1 MPEPAHDRPTPAA
14 PSNLTQQLYTADG
27 QARLPD
33 NAIAATSARPPPGSL
48 ARDPHAEAEAKRLLE
63 RPDPIDYKPT
73 RFDKD
78 WASDGNL
85 LDLATQQA
93 GQALAGMFGKKH
105 RDESRHA
112 RPPPD
117 VRFNPALHERPEDL
131 GSEAT
136 GDAYKAA
143 PIAFE
148 KVPDLK
154 GGASRRIRAGIAELR
169 SRRSG
174 CGDTALD
181 RWLSPVQAHLN
192 ELQKVEYK
200 LAHGADP
207 VSAEH
212 LLPGLADSA
221 YDLARRALWYADR
234 KLSNCTP
241 ADRELAAR
249 VRMAQ
254 QAELYSYAAAELQ
267 TLASTPYDL
276 PMSIDQAVEFAESSA
291 AAQKPDK
298 LPQEVL
304 DALGIDETQL
314 AVIDALEQQRAVQR
328 ATDLRQSIRDN
339 REAIL
344 AEVNSFVDVSGAP
357 NEVVSRLV
365 ADQHR
370 ALYEKVA
377 AKLQARMA
385 QLIGMRSRYSGAL
398 GEALLLTSDIKDV
411 DKAYVEFVKKNQG
424 EFRFAA

>member
-1 MPEPAHDRPTPAA
+1 VAAAAITLLILLLTAAVLLHVPQNPVPVDAGPAMRLRLIAPSHAVSRPMAGTRTAAPATPPDKIAPRSGVRHATAPGPIRMPEPAHDRPTPAA

-27 QARLPD
+27 QVRLPD

-174 CGDTALD
+174 CGDNALD

-234 KLSNCTP
+234 KLASCTP
-241 ADRELAAR
+241 A
-249 VRMAQ
+249 
-254 QAELYSYAAAELQ
+254 
-267 TLASTPYDL
+267 
-276 PMSIDQAVEFAESSA
+276 
-291 AAQKPDK
+291 
-298 LPQEVL
+298 
-304 DALGIDETQL
+304 G
-314 AVIDALEQQRAVQR
+314 
-328 ATDLRQSIRDN
+328 
-339 REAIL
+339 
-344 AEVNSFVDVSGAP
+344 
-357 NEVVSRLV
+357 
-365 ADQHR
+365 
-370 ALYEKVA
+370 
-377 AKLQARMA
+377 
-385 QLIGMRSRYSGAL
+385 
-398 GEALLLTSDIKDV
+398 
-411 DKAYVEFVKKNQG
+411 
-424 EFRFAA
+424 

>member
-1 MPEPAHDRPTPAA
+1 MSKNIRKNISAASAVADELADRRADQARAKLELRDHEFTTTESNEANAPCGNAPSTAEQVSGTTVFDIIPRLSSVGQITALRSIANGAIISAVYAAHDAVTV
-14 PSNLTQQLYTADG
+14 T
-27 QARLPD
+27 
-33 NAIAATSARPPPGSL
+33 
-48 ARDPHAEAEAKRLLE
+48 
-63 RPDPIDYKPT
+63 
-73 RFDKD
+73 
-78 WASDGNL
+78 
-85 LDLATQQA
+85 
-93 GQALAGMFGKKH
+93 
-105 RDESRHA
+105 DE
-112 RPPPD
+112 
-117 VRFNPALHERPEDL
+117 
-131 GSEAT
+131 
-136 GDAYKAA
+136 
-143 PIAFE
+143 
-148 KVPDLK
+148 
-154 GGASRRIRAGIAELR
+154 
-169 SRRSG
+169 
-174 CGDTALD
+174 
-181 RWLSPVQAHLN
+181 
-192 ELQKVEYK
+192 
-200 LAHGADP
+200 
-207 VSAEH
+207 
-212 LLPGLADSA
+212 
-221 YDLARRALWYADR
+221 
-234 KLSNCTP
+234 
-241 ADRELAAR
+241 DRELAAR

-304 DALGIDETQL
+304 DALGIDEAQL

-328 ATDLRQSIRDN
+328 AADLRQSIRDN

-411 DKAYVEFVKKNQG
+411 DKAYVTFVKKNQG
-424 EFRFAA
+424 EFRAAA